1 MIDTVGFQC
10 EGIDMSVV
18 ELCFGGNSEVYFKFL
33 KRFFEDKDYIRFKEG
48 MKEKRYSE
56 VFNSAHALKGVSGNL
71 GMVRIYEV
79 LVIIVEKL
87 RHSNIEGIE
96 KLYESFEYEC
106 NKVEESLSNVEIE
119 M

>member
-1 MIDTVGFQC
+1 MANDIYSKGNVLINNLNITDEDTLKQA
-10 EGIDMSVV
+10 
-18 ELCFGGNSEVYFKFL
+18 EVDF
-33 KRFFEDKDYIRFKEG
+33 
-48 MKEKRYSE
+48 
-56 VFNSAHALKGVSGNL
+56 AT
-71 GMVRIYEV
+71 VRIYEV

-106 NKVEESLSNVEIE
+106 NKVEESLSKVEIE